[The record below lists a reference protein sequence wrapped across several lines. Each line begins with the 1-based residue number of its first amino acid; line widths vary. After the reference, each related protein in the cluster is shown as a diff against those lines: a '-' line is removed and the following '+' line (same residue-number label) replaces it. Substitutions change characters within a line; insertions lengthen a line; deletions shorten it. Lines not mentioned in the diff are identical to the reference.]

1 MPARGEEITM
11 RTSTRLLT
19 LFALATSAFLIT
31 APTLARAAGNPE
43 HFVGHL
49 VNTMASARFTRPFIL
64 EINRYASE
72 ADARRLTS
80 VLAARGP
87 LGLRDDFWRSN
98 AGYLSIGGGL
108 GYPIAAAFAEDTP
121 SGRTIRV
128 LLDRPLGF
136 FETQYY
142 SRSYRYPFTVVELN
156 VDKNGNGEGRFILAA
171 HLQSHGA
178 ETLEVESLG
187 VMPFRLLH
195 LRATS

>member
-1 MPARGEEITM
+1 MTM

-19 LFALATSAFLIT
+19 AIALATSVFLFT
-31 APTLARAAGNPE
+31 APTLARAAGNPQR
-43 HFVGHL
+43 FVGHL
-49 VNTMASARFTRPFIL
+49 IDTMASARFTRPFVL
-64 EINRYASE
+64 EIDRFASA
-72 ADARRLTS
+72 ADARRLTG

-108 GYPIAAAFAEDTP
+108 GYPVAAAFEQDTP

-128 LLDRPLGF
+128 FLDRPLGF

-171 HLQSHGA
+171 NLQSRGA